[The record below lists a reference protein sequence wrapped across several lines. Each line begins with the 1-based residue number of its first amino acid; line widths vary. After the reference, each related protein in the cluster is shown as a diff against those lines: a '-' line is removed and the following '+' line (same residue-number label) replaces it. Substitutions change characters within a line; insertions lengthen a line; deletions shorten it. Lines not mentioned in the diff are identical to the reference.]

1 MKNKIEEQLK
11 LNHSYLRSAELVLND
26 KLNKAVNDLERMT
39 KEANNIINDN
49 NYTLDDRVNR
59 IIHMIHWG
67 IANMHI
73 ENLIDKVG
81 IHQGLFKQCRIL
93 TELLNTKDN

>member
-11 LNHSYLRSAELVLND
+11 FNHSYLRSAELGLND

-39 KEANNIINDN
+39 KEASNIINDN

-59 IIHMIHWG
+59 IIHLIHWG

-73 ENLIDKVG
+73 DGLSENSARYKVIKGQVEILKELI
-81 IHQGLFKQCRIL
+81 
-93 TELLNTKDN
+93 EENN

>member
-59 IIHMIHWG
+59 IIHLIHWG

-73 ENLIDKVG
+73 DGMSENATRYKAIKEQ
-81 IHQGLFKQCRIL
+81 I
-93 TELLNTKDN
+93 ELLNELTKEEN

>member
-11 LNHSYLRSAELVLND
+11 LNKSYLRSAELGLND

-39 KEANNIINDN
+39 KEARNIIDDN
-49 NYTLDDRVNR
+49 NYTLDERVNR
-59 IIHMIHWG
+59 IIHLIHWG

-73 ENLIDKVG
+73 DSMSENSARYRTIKEQ
-81 IHQGLFKQCRIL
+81 I
-93 TELLNTKDN
+93 ELLNELTKEDN